1 MLQFDDDESSC
12 GFLAYSCQTYGSPLR
27 EAGSSGRQK
36 HARTLCFLSHLWYH
50 LALG

>member
-1 MLQFDDDESSC
+1 MLQFDNDESSC

-27 EAGSSGRQK
+27 ETAFSGGQT

-50 LALG
+50 PALG